1 MIDDTLLP
9 FDLPSVRRKK
19 LTIDFDG
26 GNQSSDGGLL
36 LLREAERQ
44 LGVCRRLA
52 EAMPDRRDPDR
63 VPHAMF
69 EMVMARASAIAC
81 GYEDAIDLDRLRHDP
96 LMKVA
101 VGRCPETG
109 APLASQSTISRL
121 ENAPSKTEAAR
132 LSAAL
137 LDQFGT
143 SVKPDK
149 LEVLD
154 IDDTFCAAHGGQQL
168 AFWNA
173 HHDERGFASMH
184 IYHVGRGRPVAT
196 ILRPAR
202 TPKGTEVRTVIKHV
216 TKRLRRHWPKTRIVW
231 RGDSHYGRVEAMKW
245 EEDHDADYISGL
257 AGNAVLDALV
267 AETATNRRF
276 HHALSSKPKLR
287 TYASFM
293 YQAGS
298 WKRSRKVVARLECS
312 LQPVAGEPGTRQEV
326 DIRYI
331 VTSLKGSAQHLYDN
345 VYCQRGQME
354 NLIKLHKAQLA
365 SDRMSCHS
373 ATANQVR
380 LVLHTAAFWLMH
392 GVRAAIPRANPL
404 AKGEFATI
412 RERLIKIGA
421 RVIEHIARIRV
432 QLPTSCPEGALFR
445 TVALGRRLSG
455 RGAAGPRAPT
465 SRRRRQINPI
475 RVARRVAS
483 HRSSWTDRRCA

>member
-1 MIDDTLLP
+1 MTDATPLP

-19 LTIDFDG
+19 LTVDFDG
-26 GNQSSDGGLL
+26 GNQSSDAGLL
-36 LLREAERQ
+36 LLRQAERK

-63 VPHAMF
+63 VRHAMF
-69 EMVMARASAIAC
+69 EMVMERVAAIAC
-81 GYEDAIDLDRLRHDP
+81 GHKDAIDLDRLRHDP
-96 LMKVA
+96 LMKLA
-101 VGRCPETG
+101 VGRCPDSG
-109 APLASQSTISRL
+109 AALASQSTISRL

-132 LSAAL
+132 LCVAL

-143 SVKPDK
+143 TVKPGR
-149 LEVLD
+149 LEILD

-184 IYHVGRGRPVAT
+184 IYHVASGTPVAP

-216 TKRLRRHWPKTRIVW
+216 TKHLRRHWPTTRIVW
-231 RGDSHYGRVEAMKW
+231 RGDGHYGRVEAMDW
-245 EEDHDADYISGL
+245 ADEHDNIDYIFGL
-257 AGNAVLDALV
+257 AGNVALDALV
-267 AETATNRRF
+267 AETADNLRF
-276 HHALSSKPKLR
+276 HHAKSSQTKLR
-287 TYASFM
+287 TYASFT

-298 WKRSRKVVARLECS
+298 WTRPRKVVARLECS
-312 LQPVAGEPGTRQEV
+312 LQPDTGGTTSNGMRQEV
-326 DIRYI
+326 DIRYV
-331 VTSLKGSAQHLYDN
+331 VTSLKGTAQHLYEN

-392 GVRAAIPRANPL
+392 GVRAAIPQTSPL
-404 AKGEFATI
+404 AKAEFTTI
-412 RERLIKIGA
+412 RQRLIKIGA
-421 RVIEHIARIRV
+421 RVIEHIARIRIH
-432 QLPTSCPEGALFR
+432 LPTSCPERALFR
-445 TVALGRRLSG
+445 AVALRLMPSG
-455 RGAAGPRAPT
+455 P
-465 SRRRRQINPI
+465 
-475 RVARRVAS
+475 
-483 HRSSWTDRRCA
+483 